1 MGMADI
7 MLSDIFLQQLSKFLQ
22 AMQQQFNLVRVK
34 ELTKGVES
42 IVDVDW
48 KNPECVEFWPTSKEL
63 FVNNFDLTVCPHSL
77 YISSILY
84 RLRSFSV
91 PAETD
96 LAAAPSQDGGDVE
109 TPYCPPEITTLYSVS
124 ARVEP
129 LFLHANKRCVS

>member
-1 MGMADI
+1 
-7 MLSDIFLQQLSKFLQ
+7 
-22 AMQQQFNLVRVK
+22 MQQQYHLVRVK

-48 KNPECVEFWPTSKEL
+48 KNSECVKLWLTSKEL
-63 FVNNFDLTVCPHSL
+63 LSTFKSVCLHSL
-77 YISSILY
+77 NISSKLH
-84 RLRSFSV
+84 RLRSFTV

-96 LAAAPSQDGGDVE
+96 VEAAPLHSGSDVE

-129 LFLHANKRCVS
+129 LFLDANKRCECVCGRSEIHG